1 MAAQMLTLNGEKFVV
16 IPEREYRELRKRK
29 APATRPTTPSK
40 RQSAEDAADIAEIER
55 IKADPTQKPIPWAEA
70 KKRLR

>member
-1 MAAQMLTLNGEKFVV
+1 MAVQTLKLRGEEFVV
-16 IPEREYRELRKRK
+16 IPKKEYLQLKRSR
-29 APATRPTTPSK
+29 RP
-40 RQSAEDAADIAEIER
+40 SAEDLADIAEIER

>member
-1 MAAQMLTLNGEKFVV
+1 MAVPTVTVNGERFVL
-16 IPEREYRELRKRK
+16 IPEREYRELRKRN
-29 APATRPTTPSK
+29 APTARPK